1 MESSNRR
8 VSVLFKSAIIFTA
21 YMTYET
27 EYTEEIISLQAIK
40 QGDAWKVELACFA
53 SINNRKVSKTTWSL
67 RWRAVML

>member
-40 QGDAWKVELACFA
+40 QGDA
-53 SINNRKVSKTTWSL
+53 
-67 RWRAVML
+67 